1 MPLVSSECIAEGAM
15 VDTPDGLRAIETL
28 IEGDALVSMDPSTG
42 QRFKT
47 TTLRVHVTRRECV
60 ALRFGRTTL
69 RCTPRQPIYDPKEGV
84 FAPASEW
91 IEGRREALLDVDL
104 RRVLVDT
111 VLLDGGGA
119 PAAQLHR
126 RRCAG
131 AQRDDGGPDGA
142 GAVALP
148 RWRVTASNTNS
159 GSTASSTTSRRT
171 CPSR

>member
-1 MPLVSSECIAEGAM
+1 M

-111 VLLDGGGA
+111 VLLDGGCLRVFDVSVAHPLHNFIVDGVLVHNETMEV
-119 PAAQLHR
+119 PMAQVR
-126 RRCAG
+126 
-131 AQRDDGGPDGA
+131 
-142 GAVALP
+142 
-148 RWRVTASNTNS
+148 
-159 GSTASSTTSRRT
+159 
-171 CPSR
+171 

>member
-111 VLLDGGGA
+111 VLLDGGCLRVFDVSVAHPLHNFIVDGVLVHNETMEV
-119 PAAQLHR
+119 PMAQVR
-126 RRCAG
+126 
-131 AQRDDGGPDGA
+131 
-142 GAVALP
+142 
-148 RWRVTASNTNS
+148 
-159 GSTASSTTSRRT
+159 
-171 CPSR
+171 